1 MWAGYNMLS
10 IGVAGEIYNTTE
22 TFPSIMA
29 KEKNSKINRDGLLVS
44 ANWIRYCF
52 LTRQQEKLWRRFEPG
67 IPHKYVN

>member
-22 TFPSIMA
+22 IFPSIMA

-44 ANWIRYCF
+44 AN
-52 LTRQQEKLWRRFEPG
+52 
-67 IPHKYVN
+67 

>member
-44 ANWIRYCF
+44 AN
-52 LTRQQEKLWRRFEPG
+52 
-67 IPHKYVN
+67 